1 MPVVDLELLKQVKKT
16 EVIELPA
23 FYDGTP
29 FVAEVKRPNLMNLIT
44 ANKIPNTLLS
54 AAMSMFKGGVGG
66 AASEAMENT
75 KSLKDLASLMQT
87 IAENT
92 LVTPSY
98 SWLKENDIELTE
110 EQLVEI
116 LNYMQGGAKSLTP
129 FRNKQ
134 ECEKD
139 NKPVD

>member
-1 MPVVDLELLKQVKKT
+1 MSVVDLELLKQVNKT
-16 EVIELPA
+16 EIIELPA

-44 ANKIPNTLLS
+44 ANKIPNTLLN

-66 AASEAMENT
+66 AASEAMENSKT
-75 KSLKDLASLMQT
+75 LKELAELMNV

-92 LVTPSY
+92 LVNPSH
-98 SWLKENDIELTE
+98 SWLKENGLELTE
-110 EQLVEI
+110 DQLVEI
-116 LNYMQGGAKSLTP
+116 LNYMQGGVKALTS

-134 ECEKD
+134 ECNEGDKT
-139 NKPVD
+139 VD